1 MASSPNFPKRWQDSQ
16 TGHLFLA
23 YYRTAC
29 AELPLENPGTL
40 CPNGRMPFLRGC
52 TDVCFP
58 KTEEWWGFLLP
69 YMGKV
74 DKLNKTPRAAN
85 CTLRVQPIPLSSPTS
100 SGIPQCQR
108 TICSGFTH
116 REHYETSPWLW
127 WAEGSWISILDDV
140 WDVNHYRRGSL
151 HWFFISRA
159 TVHTSAITVIPGS
172 ETRCLRA
179 SHPGLTCSQRL
190 VTTCY
195 RTASKCSI
203 ISNQRQG
210 YISLTK
216 GRILQSN

>member
-108 TICSGFTH
+108 TIRSPSVQDSPTENIMKRHPDFDELKVLGFLSLMMSGM
-116 REHYETSPWLW
+116 
-127 WAEGSWISILDDV
+127 SI
-140 WDVNHYRRGSL
+140 
-151 HWFFISRA
+151 
-159 TVHTSAITVIPGS
+159 ITVEVPS
-172 ETRCLRA
+172 TDFL
-179 SHPGLTCSQRL
+179 L
-190 VTTCY
+190 VG
-195 RTASKCSI
+195 
-203 ISNQRQG
+203 QL
-210 YISLTK
+210 YIH
-216 GRILQSN
+216 LQLP